1 MGKRFVKQLGQ
12 FIVTLFGITFLTFCL
27 TYLAPGDPVT
37 MLLETADTI
46 VSQELIDET
55 RAQLGLDKPFVVQY
69 ANWVVNAAQ
78 GDLGMSYSAK
88 KPVVDRMLEAL
99 PGTLMLAGTALVFTL
114 LYALPAGIISA
125 LNRNKWV
132 DYVLRF
138 LSFVGVSMPTFWLG
152 LVLIYIF
159 GLKLGLVP
167 IASSRVTASGVILP
181 AITLAVVVGSKYM
194 RQVRLVIL
202 EEMQKDYVIGARARG
217 VSEIKI
223 LFGHILPNAVL
234 PLITILGVVIG
245 WLLGGVA
252 VVEMVF
258 SWPGLGNMAVYAITM
273 RDYPLI
279 EGFVLW
285 VALESIMA
293 EFIQKHKL
301 FSFYSGLMIIIVLIA
316 IFAPWLAPGDAF
328 TSNISQALQA
338 PSSQHWFGTDK
349 LGRDVLSR
357 IIYGTQLSLFM
368 GVSIVVIMVSIGT
381 IIGAIAGYFGG
392 KVEMVLMRLA
402 DIMLSFPG
410 IVLAI
415 AIAGILGGSI
425 VNTILALSV
434 VGWAKYARIVRSM
447 TLKVR
452 GEEYVTAAVMMGAS
466 TTAIIR
472 RHIIPNIMPLVITTG
487 ALDIGAIM
495 IEVAGLSFL
504 GFGAQPPTPEW
515 GLMLNEGR
523 QYLQTSPWL
532 MAFPGMSILIVVAI
546 FNLWSDSLRDV
557 VDPKNQG

>member
-1 MGKRFVKQLGQ
+1 MGKRFAKHLGQ

-46 VSQELIDET
+46 VSQEMIDET
-55 RAQLGLDKPFVVQY
+55 RAQLGLDKPFIVQY

-99 PGTLMLAGTALVFTL
+99 PGTLALSGTALVFTII
-114 LYALPAGIISA
+114 YALPAGILSA
-125 LNRNKWV
+125 YNRNKWI
-132 DYVLRF
+132 DYVLRS
-138 LSFVGVSMPTFWLG
+138 LSFIGVSMPSFWLG

-167 IASSRVTASGVILP
+167 IASSRITATGVILP
-181 AITLAVVVGSKYM
+181 AVTLAVVVGSKYM

-217 VSEIKI
+217 VSEMKI

-234 PLITILGVVIG
+234 PLITILGVLIG

-258 SWPGLGNMAVYAITM
+258 SWPGLGNMAIYAITM

-285 VALESIMA
+285 VAIAYMCINALVDAS
-293 EFIQKHKL
+293 
-301 FSFYSGLMIIIVLIA
+301 YVLLD
-316 IFAPWLAPGDAF
+316 PRLKRDM
-328 TSNISQALQA
+328 SKALQA
-338 PSSQHWFGTDK
+338 PSAQHWFGTDK

-381 IIGAIAGYFGG
+381 VIGAVAGYFGG
-392 KVEMVLMRLA
+392 KVEMILMRLA

-410 IVLAI
+410 VVLAI

-434 VGWAKYARIVRSM
+434 VGWAKYARLVRSM

-466 TTAIIR
+466 TWTILR
-472 RHIIPNIMPLVITTG
+472 RHIIPNILPLVVTTG

-532 MAFPGMSILIVVAI
+532 MAFPGMSILIVVSI

>member
-245 WLLGGVA
+245 WFLGGVA
-252 VVEMVF
+252 VVEMVV
-258 SWPGLGNMAVYAITM
+258 SWPGLGNMAIYAITM

-285 VALESIMA
+285 VALAYMCINA
-293 EFIQKHKL
+293 L
-301 FSFYSGLMIIIVLIA
+301 V
-316 IFAPWLAPGDAF
+316 DA
-328 TSNISQALQA
+328 SYILLD
-338 PSSQHWFGTDK
+338 P
-349 LGRDVLSR
+349 
-357 IIYGTQLSLFM
+357 
-368 GVSIVVIMVSIGT
+368 
-381 IIGAIAGYFGG
+381 
-392 KVEMVLMRLA
+392 RLKRERA
-402 DIMLSFPG
+402 
-410 IVLAI
+410 
-415 AIAGILGGSI
+415 
-425 VNTILALSV
+425 
-434 VGWAKYARIVRSM
+434 
-447 TLKVR
+447 
-452 GEEYVTAAVMMGAS
+452 
-466 TTAIIR
+466 
-472 RHIIPNIMPLVITTG
+472 
-487 ALDIGAIM
+487 
-495 IEVAGLSFL
+495 
-504 GFGAQPPTPEW
+504 
-515 GLMLNEGR
+515 
-523 QYLQTSPWL
+523 
-532 MAFPGMSILIVVAI
+532 
-546 FNLWSDSLRDV
+546 
-557 VDPKNQG
+557 

>member
-234 PLITILGVVIG
+234 PLITILGVLIG

-258 SWPGLGNMAVYAITM
+258 SGPGLGNMAIYAITM

-285 VALESIMA
+285 VALAYMCINA
-293 EFIQKHKL
+293 L
-301 FSFYSGLMIIIVLIA
+301 V
-316 IFAPWLAPGDAF
+316 DA
-328 TSNISQALQA
+328 SYILLD
-338 PSSQHWFGTDK
+338 P
-349 LGRDVLSR
+349 
-357 IIYGTQLSLFM
+357 
-368 GVSIVVIMVSIGT
+368 
-381 IIGAIAGYFGG
+381 
-392 KVEMVLMRLA
+392 RLKRERA
-402 DIMLSFPG
+402 
-410 IVLAI
+410 
-415 AIAGILGGSI
+415 
-425 VNTILALSV
+425 
-434 VGWAKYARIVRSM
+434 
-447 TLKVR
+447 
-452 GEEYVTAAVMMGAS
+452 
-466 TTAIIR
+466 
-472 RHIIPNIMPLVITTG
+472 
-487 ALDIGAIM
+487 
-495 IEVAGLSFL
+495 
-504 GFGAQPPTPEW
+504 
-515 GLMLNEGR
+515 
-523 QYLQTSPWL
+523 
-532 MAFPGMSILIVVAI
+532 
-546 FNLWSDSLRDV
+546 
-557 VDPKNQG
+557 

>member
-258 SWPGLGNMAVYAITM
+258 SWPGLGNMTIYAITM

-285 VALESIMA
+285 VALAYMCINA
-293 EFIQKHKL
+293 L
-301 FSFYSGLMIIIVLIA
+301 V
-316 IFAPWLAPGDAF
+316 DA
-328 TSNISQALQA
+328 SYILLD
-338 PSSQHWFGTDK
+338 P
-349 LGRDVLSR
+349 
-357 IIYGTQLSLFM
+357 
-368 GVSIVVIMVSIGT
+368 
-381 IIGAIAGYFGG
+381 
-392 KVEMVLMRLA
+392 RLKRERA
-402 DIMLSFPG
+402 
-410 IVLAI
+410 
-415 AIAGILGGSI
+415 
-425 VNTILALSV
+425 
-434 VGWAKYARIVRSM
+434 
-447 TLKVR
+447 
-452 GEEYVTAAVMMGAS
+452 
-466 TTAIIR
+466 
-472 RHIIPNIMPLVITTG
+472 
-487 ALDIGAIM
+487 
-495 IEVAGLSFL
+495 
-504 GFGAQPPTPEW
+504 
-515 GLMLNEGR
+515 
-523 QYLQTSPWL
+523 
-532 MAFPGMSILIVVAI
+532 
-546 FNLWSDSLRDV
+546 
-557 VDPKNQG
+557 

>member
-55 RAQLGLDKPFVVQY
+55 RAQLGLDKPFIVQY

-99 PGTLMLAGTALVFTL
+99 PGTVMLAGTSLVFTL

-125 LNRNKWV
+125 LNRNKWI
-132 DYVLRF
+132 DYLLRVA
-138 LSFVGVSMPTFWLG
+138 SFVGVSMPSFWLG

-167 IASSRVTASGVILP
+167 IASSRVTPIGVILP
-181 AITLAVVVGSKYM
+181 AVTLAVVVGSKYM

-217 VSEIKI
+217 VSEMKI

-252 VVEMVF
+252 VIEMVF

-285 VALESIMA
+285 VALAYMCINA
-293 EFIQKHKL
+293 L
-301 FSFYSGLMIIIVLIA
+301 V
-316 IFAPWLAPGDAF
+316 DA
-328 TSNISQALQA
+328 SYILLD
-338 PSSQHWFGTDK
+338 P
-349 LGRDVLSR
+349 
-357 IIYGTQLSLFM
+357 
-368 GVSIVVIMVSIGT
+368 
-381 IIGAIAGYFGG
+381 
-392 KVEMVLMRLA
+392 RLKRERA
-402 DIMLSFPG
+402 
-410 IVLAI
+410 
-415 AIAGILGGSI
+415 
-425 VNTILALSV
+425 
-434 VGWAKYARIVRSM
+434 
-447 TLKVR
+447 
-452 GEEYVTAAVMMGAS
+452 
-466 TTAIIR
+466 
-472 RHIIPNIMPLVITTG
+472 
-487 ALDIGAIM
+487 
-495 IEVAGLSFL
+495 
-504 GFGAQPPTPEW
+504 
-515 GLMLNEGR
+515 
-523 QYLQTSPWL
+523 
-532 MAFPGMSILIVVAI
+532 
-546 FNLWSDSLRDV
+546 
-557 VDPKNQG
+557 